1 MAAQSDARPIT
12 HMGDSIEIS
21 YRFPDAELSSIGACL
36 SMSGS
41 GIVFRADQFIERGK
55 ALEVSTI
62 HQSAVLPSFV
72 AYVEVTQSNKIAS
85 GQYEV
90 ATEIKGIKEK

>member
-1 MAAQSDARPIT
+1 MAAQSDARQFT
-12 HMGDSIEIS
+12 HMGESIEIS
-21 YRFPDAELSSIGACL
+21 YRFPDAELSSIGVCL

-41 GIVFRADQFIERGK
+41 GILFRADQFIERGR
-55 ALEVSTI
+55 ALEVSTV

-72 AYVEVTQSNKIAS
+72 AYVEVIQSNKLVS